1 MGWGNKGA
9 MGKDPNDP
17 AALLDQLMGS
27 ARNLTD
33 DQKAVVKPPWETSDC
48 CPHFLAGCCPNFM
61 FSYAQKRSD
70 LPTCAYAVHDDAIAL
85 DYRRANLPTLPKY
98 EQRLLDKLRILVD
111 GMDERIAKAVARV
124 KAEMVVSDPRTVTA
138 IAELSAKIAAL
149 VAAAEKAGDDGDVE
163 TAEKAM
169 AEADELAKL
178 KKPLEERL
186 KENEAINEAAAKVT
200 GTMYGE
206 QEVCD
211 VCCSITNAKDELN
224 CERHREGQMH
234 MGWTKI
240 RETLKRLDEK
250 YPNAGGGGGGGGGE
264 LREQKDD
271 VDAEEGEVKGEAPPR
286 RRERSRSR
294 DRYRRDDRDRDRD
307 GRRDRRSRSR
317 SRDRYR
323 PYDRDGGGRDRSRD
337 RDRDRG
343 GYYRR

>member
-1 MGWGNKGA
+1 
-9 MGKDPNDP
+9 
-17 AALLDQLMGS
+17 
-27 ARNLTD
+27 
-33 DQKAVVKPPWETSDC
+33 
-48 CPHFLAGCCPNFM
+48 
-61 FSYAQKRSD
+61 
-70 LPTCAYAVHDDAIAL
+70 L

-323 PYDRDGGGRDRSRD
+323 PYDRDGGGRGRGRSRD

>member
-1 MGWGNKGA
+1 

-178 KKPLEERL
+178 KKT
-186 KENEAINEAAAKVT
+186 V
-200 GTMYGE
+200 
-206 QEVCD
+206 
-211 VCCSITNAKDELN
+211 
-224 CERHREGQMH
+224 
-234 MGWTKI
+234 
-240 RETLKRLDEK
+240 
-250 YPNAGGGGGGGGGE
+250 GG
-264 LREQKDD
+264 
-271 VDAEEGEVKGEAPPR
+271 APE
-286 RRERSRSR
+286 RERSHKRSR
-294 DRYRRDDRDRDRD
+294 RQGDRDHVRRARSLRRVLQHHEREGRAELRAAQGRADAHGVDEDQRDA
-307 GRRDRRSRSR
+307 
-317 SRDRYR
+317 
-323 PYDRDGGGRDRSRD
+323 
-337 RDRDRG
+337 
-343 GYYRR
+343 